1 MCGRRSRL
9 VAFVE
14 SSEAAAHDRRDT
26 LGASGRP
33 TNAGCDVEQT
43 KLALR
48 ESEARYRALFE
59 NSSDAIL
66 IAEVETQAIRFAN
79 PTATRIFGYAES
91 DLCRMC
97 VADLAPK
104 AMVGEALSEFGE
116 FARGAKARSDGVQAL
131 RADGTVIVVDVSVAH
146 VSVGGRA
153 MLAGFFRDVTSRTE
167 AERALARS
175 EERYRCLFESAR
187 DGILI
192 LDAETGHIVDV
203 NPYMTDLTGYGRDD
217 FIGKALWEIGAF
229 KDAGASKASFAQL
242 QATTYIRY
250 DDLPLATR
258 TGGTVE
264 VEFVSNIYVVGGRRV
279 VQCNVRDN
287 TVRKRTEDER
297 RRLMTAIEQADE
309 VVLVTDVDGA
319 ITFVNAAFQTVTG
332 YTRGEVLGKNPRL
345 LKSGTQGD
353 DFYRALWAT
362 LAAGKTWRGRLVNKK
377 KDGSLYSQDATLS
390 PVRDH
395 DGNIASF
402 VGVARDVTAALAL
415 EAQFLHAQKMEAVGR
430 LAGGIAHDF
439 NNVLSVILSYA
450 EVMREDMKPDD
461 PRRADVEEIE
471 KAGLRAVE
479 LTRQLLAFSRR
490 QVLETKVLNPNAAIG
505 WIAKMLRQLLGADI
519 ELATLP
525 ADDLWNVKVDP
536 GQLEQVLMNLAVN
549 ARDAMPHGG
558 KLTIETANVTLDEA
572 HSTTHPDVRAGDYV
586 QIAVGDSGLGM
597 DADTQA
603 RIFEPFF
610 TTKEKEK
617 GTGLGLATVF
627 GIVRQSEGHI
637 AVESEPGV
645 GTTFRIYL
653 PKFGGAAAP
662 SPALSKELE
671 AAAGSETILL
681 VEDED
686 QVRVLAR
693 DVLRRHGYVVLDA
706 ASAGEAL
713 LVCEQHEAPIDLLLA
728 DVVLP
733 RMNGRLLA
741 ERIATL
747 RPAIKVLLMSG
758 YTDDA
763 VLLRGVL
770 DSDLAFLQ
778 KPLTPTSLAR
788 KVREVLDATSA
799 GKGD

>member
-1 MCGRRSRL
+1 M
-9 VAFVE
+9 
-14 SSEAAAHDRRDT
+14 D
-26 LGASGRP
+26 
-33 TNAGCDVEQT
+33 QT

-79 PTATRIFGYAES
+79 PTATQIFGYAES

-104 AMVGEALSEFGE
+104 ATVGEALSEFDAL
-116 FARGAKARSDGVQAL
+116 ARGAKTRSDGMQAL

-146 VSVGGRA
+146 VSVDGRA
-153 MLAGFFRDVTSRTE
+153 MLAGFFRDVTRRTE

-377 KDGSLYSQDATLS
+377 KDGSLYTQDATLS

-402 VGVARDVTAALAL
+402 VAVARDVTAALAL

-471 KAGLRAVE
+471 KAGLRAAE

-505 WIAKMLRQLLGADI
+505 GIAKMLRKLLGADI

-572 HSTTHPDVRAGDYV
+572 HSTTHPDVRAGHYV

-662 SPALSKELE
+662 SPAQSEELE

-788 KVREVLDATSA
+788 KVREVLDAKSA
-799 GKGD
+799 GQGD